1 MRTSDLHVFQLLCRI
16 MAGFCV
22 CHSSLYRT
30 RATHC
35 SNCSWNIIWWGDLP
49 MRVVDTSNVHYT
61 ADLAGRCFFCTHRSN
76 PRSSMSCNRDR
87 NVLRFTQPSNLSQPF
102 FFPRLNESLSNKFVV
117 SSTMFVNVTASLR
130 FFAAAR
136 RAETCVSNDSSTLLL
151 STQLFPIDS
160 INWCNCLSVLHR
172 KKPLFVNLARRR

>member
-1 MRTSDLHVFQLLCRI
+1 MSSSCCVALWLAFAFAIRPYIELARHTARIAHETSFGEETCQ
-16 MAGFCV
+16 CV
-22 CHSSLYRT
+22 LWIRVMCIT
-30 RATHC
+30 RQ
-35 SNCSWNIIWWGDLP
+35 IW
-49 MRVVDTSNVHYT
+49 R
-61 ADLAGRCFFCTHRSN
+61 GRCFFCTHRSN

-151 STQLFPIDS
+151 STQSFPIDS
-160 INWCNCLSVLHR
+160 IN
-172 KKPLFVNLARRR
+172 